1 MAFLTGMPLDERT
14 LIKSGRGILVVSI
27 SVKRAD
33 HGLVTDSMFDSFTTP
48 TSVFAMDVE
57 PPPIQTIQSTLKEED
72 IDQLLADDAD
82 DSSDFEEELDPNVF
96 RIHDPLPDYRE
107 YKRNLLEVHRRH
119 LSVLCVR
126 RF

>member
-1 MAFLTGMPLDERT
+1 
-14 LIKSGRGILVVSI
+14 
-27 SVKRAD
+27 
-33 HGLVTDSMFDSFTTP
+33 
-48 TSVFAMDVE
+48 MDVE